1 MSREFEIHGAT
12 EQQAQELR
20 RLPAASPAHGDEAKR
35 LTREIASAY
44 ENRPAGKFCFAPPM
58 PDPAQMEQAR
68 AEAQAARSALEAK
81 TAQVEAK
88 KSASKKAKREALR
101 SYIERDNAA
110 SKTLRDLESR
120 AAQHLA
126 SAEHL
131 RAIEQQIAIILG
143 NLDADW
149 VVSGHELRGVVR
161 VPMKDGQTLRL
172 AVTTITE
179 YGVVDYINI
188 GPCPTDKALDG
199 KTDREIAQVLRY
211 SWVRPFFV
219 LRQCQNYRDK
229 EQAWGLD
236 IQPVSL
242 APSDIDALIACTH
255 LAAGWAKALHEALI
269 PSLYWIFELGYRLL
283 DGRESAIQYTSR
295 ATHQIEEPTL

>member
-1 MSREFEIHGAT
+1 MSQEFEIHGAS
-12 EQQAQELR
+12 EKQAQELR
-20 RLPAASPAHGDEAKR
+20 AIPAAIPSQGDEAKR
-35 LTREIASAY
+35 LAREIASAY
-44 ENRPAGKFCFAPPM
+44 ENRPAGKFCFEPPM
-58 PDPAQMEQAR
+58 PEPAQLEQAR
-68 AEAQAARSALEAK
+68 TEAEAASLALRAK

-88 KSASKKAKREALR
+88 KSANKKAKREALR
-101 SYIERDNAA
+101 PYVERDNAA
-110 SKTLRDLESR
+110 SKALHDLESQ

-131 RAIEQQIAIILG
+131 RAIERQVAIIIG

-172 AVTTITE
+172 AVTTIME
-179 YGVVDYINI
+179 YGVVGYLNV
-188 GPCPTDKALDG
+188 GPCPTDKSLDG

-211 SWVRPFFV
+211 SWVRPFFT
-219 LRQCQNYRDK
+219 LRQCQNWRDQ

-242 APSDIDALIACTH
+242 APSDIEALIACTH

-269 PSLYWIFELGYRLL
+269 PSLSWLFELGYRLL
-283 DGRESAIQYTSR
+283 DGREGTIKYTSR
-295 ATHQIEEPTL
+295 ATNQIEEPKP